1 MSARLLVIAG
11 LLLFLT
17 GRPVFAQDDIIPEKQ
32 REKVKQIRIWKLT
45 DKLNLTEEQSAR
57 FFALYNRHSD
67 DMEALRMERKKILN
81 ELKDNV
87 NSWSESK
94 ITDKLAQIDEIE
106 QKMVTRRK
114 EFLKSTES
122 VLTVQQRA
130 ELVIFETEFL
140 KDLAKMIEKRRE
152 NRKGN

>member
-1 MSARLLVIAG
+1 MSARQVVIAVI
-11 LLLFLT
+11 LLFLT
-17 GRPVFAQDDIIPEKQ
+17 GGPAVAQDDIIPEKQ

-57 FFALYNRHSD
+57 FFAIYNRHSD
-67 DMEALRMERKKILN
+67 DMEALRTERKKILN
-81 ELKDNV
+81 ELKDNL

-94 ITDKLAQIDEIE
+94 ITDKLAQIEEIE

-114 EFLKSTES
+114 EFLKSTEP